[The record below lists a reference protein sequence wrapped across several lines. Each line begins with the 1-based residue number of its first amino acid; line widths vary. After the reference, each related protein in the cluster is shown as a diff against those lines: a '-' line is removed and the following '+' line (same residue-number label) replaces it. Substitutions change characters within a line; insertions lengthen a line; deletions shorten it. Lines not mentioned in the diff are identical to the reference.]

1 MPAIYQDILR
11 NAQKTHQKPRHAYRR
26 RIVIGKARMIA
37 QSPGHQLHHLVSRQ
51 VLSLFLSVS

>member
-1 MPAIYQDILR
+1 
-11 NAQKTHQKPRHAYRR
+11 
-26 RIVIGKARMIA
+26 VIGKARMIA